1 MKRSI
6 AVAAIALTI
15 AFGVYSQSLDTFKT
29 AFEGFAGDMAGTLTV
44 NSTIGS
50 NWSDAYVGAF
60 PHFGV
65 GVAAGAAF
73 ISPDT
78 SKTLFDAM
86 GASMPSALSKVG
98 IPIPAAVATLKIGL
112 PFLPMDVG
120 IKGGYI
126 SPSVGKSLMGSSG
139 GSVDYTNFGIQ
150 LRYALVKQSLVLPN
164 VSIGASYNYQKGSVS
179 APSGLG
185 SQTFN
190 VQTDKGTTDITAS
203 DPAVALGWTS
213 NTVDFTAQVSK
224 KFLFIVPYLGT
235 GLTVGKSSV
244 TGGVSST
251 LSSTY
256 SSGTYGSGITG
267 LNNYFAANGGP
278 TISDQGFTYSADK
291 TGPIFRIYGGLSF
304 RIIIIDIDAQAMYVP
319 AGKAFGASLTGRV
332 QI

>member
-1 MKRSI
+1 MKRSVAVLVI
-6 AVAAIALTI
+6 TVAVACA
-15 AFGVYSQSLDTFKT
+15 YSQTQLSTFKD
-29 AFEGFAGDMAGTLTV
+29 AFEGFAGDMAGSLAV
-44 NSTIGS
+44 NSTVGS

-65 GVAAGAAF
+65 GVSAGAAF

-78 SKTLFDAM
+78 SKTLFSAM
-86 GASMPSALSKVG
+86 GASMPSALKSLG

-126 SPSVGKSLMGSSG
+126 PSSVGKSLMGSSG

-150 LRYALVKQSLVLPN
+150 LRYAIVKQNLVLPN

-190 VQTDKGTTDITAS
+190 VQTDQGTTTITAS

-235 GLTVGKSSV
+235 GLTVGKSTV
-244 TGGVSST
+244 TGGVNST
-251 LSSTY
+251 MSTDY
-256 SSGTYGSGITG
+256 TG
-267 LNNYFAANGGP
+267 DIPALNNYFAANGGP

-304 RIIIIDIDAQAMYVP
+304 RIVIVDIDTQVMYVP
-319 AGKAFGASLTGRV
+319 ASKALGASLTTRL
-332 QI
+332 QF